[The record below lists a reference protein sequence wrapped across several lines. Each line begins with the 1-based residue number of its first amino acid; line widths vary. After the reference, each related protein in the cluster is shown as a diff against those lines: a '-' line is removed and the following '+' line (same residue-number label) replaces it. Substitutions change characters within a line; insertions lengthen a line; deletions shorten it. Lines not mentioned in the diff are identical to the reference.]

1 MANEKYFEV
10 RLARSGIGRS
20 DSQNATLAGI
30 GLTRFGRTVCL
41 KDTPAI
47 RGMLYKVVHLIHLTS
62 KEGEM
67 PASKRAMAREA
78 AKAST
83 ATRTG

>member
-20 DSQNATLAGI
+20 ESQKATLAGI

-47 RGMLYKVVHLIHLTS
+47 RGMLYKVVHLVHLTS
-62 KEGEM
+62 KEGQM
-67 PASKRAMAREA
+67 PQSKRAI
-78 AKAST
+78 AKAAATST

>member
-20 DSQNATLAGI
+20 GSQKLTLAGI
-30 GLTRFGRTVCL
+30 GLTKFGRVVCL

-62 KEGEM
+62 KDGPM
-67 PASKRAMAREA
+67 PASKRAAARA
-78 AKAST
+78 ASPQ
-83 ATRTG
+83 